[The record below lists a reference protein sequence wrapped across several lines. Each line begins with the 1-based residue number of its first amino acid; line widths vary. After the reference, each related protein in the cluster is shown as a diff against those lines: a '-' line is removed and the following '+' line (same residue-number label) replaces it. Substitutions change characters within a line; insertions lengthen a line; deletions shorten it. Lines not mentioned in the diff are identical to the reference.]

1 MHRALGCSCVS
12 VESGEVLVD
21 DRSVDAA
28 GVGVLADLVGGGEVL
43 VRIVE
48 AAEGGGCGGGTLV
61 AGGPT
66 EG

>member
-1 MHRALGCSCVS
+1 VHRAFGCGCAS

-28 GVGVLADLVGGGEVL
+28 GMGVLADLVGGGEVL
-43 VRIVE
+43 VRIV
-48 AAEGGGCGGGTLV
+48 AAEGGGCGSGTFV
-61 AGGPT
+61 AGSPT